1 MLNYAKLKAQYGTTE
16 LDQILSELWISTGYV
31 IGRLE
36 TLSQHIHELKLALET
51 SKSDKTA
58 EKTNQ

>member
-1 MLNYAKLKAQYGTTE
+1 MKAQYGTTE